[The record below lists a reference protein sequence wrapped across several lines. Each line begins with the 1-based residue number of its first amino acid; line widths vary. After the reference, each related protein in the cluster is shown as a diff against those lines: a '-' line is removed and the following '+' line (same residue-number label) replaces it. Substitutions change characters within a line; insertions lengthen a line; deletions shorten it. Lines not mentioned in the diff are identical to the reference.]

1 MHTDVQAKK
10 LVFGQHGVVPS
21 LKESQ
26 LEVSYVWSFPISHFT
41 IKNVDWEGKKPQTTP
56 SLIFLMTKQKARN
69 SKWSYLYLLQETGD
83 KKSFII
89 CADLVL
95 FINTKT
101 VVSAKKICTKC
112 KFLNSS
118 VYQQHLLSFQ
128 SIFICLIVY
137 KCLPLF
143 LR

>member
-41 IKNVDWEGKKPQTTP
+41 IKNVDWEVKKPQTTP

-69 SKWSYLYLLQETGD
+69 SKWSYLYLSQETGD

-101 VVSAKKICTKC
+101 VVSAKK
-112 KFLNSS
+112 NMH
-118 VYQQHLLSFQ
+118 QM
-128 SIFICLIVY
+128 
-137 KCLPLF
+137 
-143 LR
+143 